1 MTSARRFALKPG
13 TPTVAE
19 SGVAGHVMTAWI
31 GLMAPKGTPAEIVN
45 LIQRELSAALKDPA
59 VQKRLNDMGVVPGG
73 MPPVEFAA
81 YLAAERETYKSL
93 AAKTGLKVD
102 Q

>member
-1 MTSARRFALKPG
+1 MK
-13 TPTVAE
+13 
-19 SGVAGHVMTAWI
+19 
-31 GLMAPKGTPAEIVN
+31 
-45 LIQRELSAALKDPA
+45 LSAALKDPA

-73 MPPVEFAA
+73 MPPAEFAA
-81 YLAAERETYKSL
+81 YLAAERETYKGL